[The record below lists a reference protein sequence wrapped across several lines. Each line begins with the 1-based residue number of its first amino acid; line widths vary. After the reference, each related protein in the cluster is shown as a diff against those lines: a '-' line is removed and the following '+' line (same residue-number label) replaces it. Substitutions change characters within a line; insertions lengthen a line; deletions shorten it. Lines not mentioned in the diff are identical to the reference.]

1 MKKYR
6 KFWITELVILV
17 LAAFFGFVLL
27 GYTVTALL
35 LVGLAVLIGLYQL
48 IAVCCKDRPGTAK
61 CLRFALSFLVL
72 LAFIAFAY
80 FEQPIIQNA
89 HTDKDG
95 EADYAIVLGAG
106 VNGDVPSLSLKNRLD
121 AALEYAEEYP
131 QSKLIVSGGQGP
143 RENISEAECMR
154 RWLEERGVEAER
166 IIMEDKASS
175 TEENLKFSQEI
186 IEAQG
191 GDPKGRVAI
200 VTAEYH
206 LCRAKTM
213 AEELG
218 MEPVGVAAHTTNPVL
233 MVNYF
238 IREALAMAAYTLL

>member
-6 KFWITELVILV
+6 KFWITELVILL

-27 GYTVTALL
+27 GYAVTALL

-48 IAVCCKDRPGTAK
+48 ITVCCKDRPGAAK
-61 CLRFALSFLVL
+61 GLRFALSFLVL
-72 LAFIAFAY
+72 LAFAAFAY
-80 FEQPIIQNA
+80 FELPVIQNA
-89 HTDKDG
+89 HTDKDCG
-95 EADYAIVLGAG
+95 ADYAIVLGAG

-143 RENISEAECMR
+143 GENISEAECMR
-154 RWLEERGVEAER
+154 RWLEERGVEPER
-166 IIMEDKASS
+166 IIMEERAAS

-186 IEAQG
+186 IAAEG
-191 GDPKGRVAI
+191 GDPEGRVAV

-206 LCRAKTM
+206 LCRAKKM

-218 MEPVGVAAHTTNPVL
+218 MEPLGVAAHTTNPVL

-238 IREALAMAAYTLL
+238 VREAVAMAAYTLL